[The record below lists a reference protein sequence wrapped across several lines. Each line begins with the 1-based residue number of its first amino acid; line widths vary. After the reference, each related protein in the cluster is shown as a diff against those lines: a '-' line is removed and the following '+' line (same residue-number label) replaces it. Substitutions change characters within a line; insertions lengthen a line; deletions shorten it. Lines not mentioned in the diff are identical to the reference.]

1 MNNKAITF
9 SQLEKYHNA
18 ISKVLEED
26 YSSTEVDLPPL
37 PKLKKLCYSA
47 ISSSPKFSA
56 VCVSILADVLRLST
70 QNNNFTNH
78 EITVFFTN
86 LFSQL
91 QDKDNEAEYFFAKYS
106 ISKVIECDA
115 ILLVLQL
122 KSSSTIIEHIY
133 DLKESDVD
141 IGVSLLNCLIRE
153 DAISDDKDNQN
164 WLDIYGKEFMNKVIY
179 NNEICNRLI
188 LENLRLFEEF
198 IVRFYNDFILA
209 NDGTF
214 DLQSSKFDGDVLDQ
228 INSFKH
234 KGFIKL
240 DKLNNLYLKL
250 YCLNKS
256 LLNNWFIFL
265 QREILSDNK
274 FVRIIAIKM
283 IKNFINSDQSFPH
296 NNESLFKLLLL
307 RSKDAEPLV
316 RMELFKSFDKLFSNV
331 SSENENYQSL
341 LLKNVELGLLDVNW
355 EIRLEVV
362 SFLPN
367 ILDKVSHKITTIL
380 AQLCR
385 DKNQSIRVK
394 CCVCLCNLLVNNHQ
408 ISDASFIAKSLLNLY
423 YINDYNINI
432 KLDEFFPEYIQFD
445 LQKLNHLVELV
456 QDDQKAIFCLLSLF
470 SRYKSFNKY
479 LLDYLDNVLSSNEND
494 EENTKIV
501 SWFGK
506 HFNEMSFFTDKISY
520 DVAAKLRPLITGR
533 LPLWEDGNFVN
544 FIEYLKKEENINDD
558 TILNNFKLLIFRS
571 TNSLLNID
579 QLYTYLHSSTGIK
592 RLDSL
597 IEMILNNKNCLQS
610 LDVDA
615 LAKIFVTN
623 LRKSN
628 EFDENLKKL
637 YLMHISVD
645 SFALEIDDGI
655 KEIMLDVVKKNPNSL
670 NSFIISEIMP
680 SLLSTLL
687 IEINLQSENDISIT
701 QLNLLSQNVKQYGVL
716 IDELIPKYLTT
727 ELLEEE
733 EEVDDDS
740 ELKIPQ
746 LFSLFSSQTNYDL
759 IKSLILLKAKG
770 NGNNSFTFFK
780 SLLETQGNC
789 IISARNPQNWWRL
802 CIMQELIE
810 VYVSKAVNPLYYEE
824 FLGETQAAIQWF
836 AIDSNKF
843 VRKLFLNFIMKNFAS
858 LPMSMTFFIFF
869 ASEEE
874 DEDDIDDYTQFITIS
889 TKKHKFTEEK
899 YFERL
904 TSRFI
909 HNLSYLPSLA
919 TIDDNEM
926 DRMDVIRDVVDKLIF
941 FLQFVLNKDNCN
953 LVLTYSNL
961 IFSYY
966 DKLNAENDCLY
977 LVADIC
983 INVITNVIKQR
994 GWVDLKIINEDVNSR
1009 MKLPLDLFVKKENT
1023 KKNLLGSVKEYL
1035 NANEKEEI
1043 MKMAVK
1049 NRFLGAA
1056 HTSHPH
1062 ADIRRDLTASNITMS
1077 ARVSTKKRKEVFQ
1090 DQSLHSNLRK
1100 SKRAKREVN
1109 YDEND
1114 SIY

>member
-1 MNNKAITF
+1 MNNKAVTF
-9 SQLEKYHNA
+9 SKLEEYHNT
-18 ISKVLEED
+18 ISKVSEEN
-26 YSSTEVDLPPL
+26 YSSEGVALPPL
-37 PKLKKLCYSA
+37 PKLKKLCYST
-47 ISSSPKFSA
+47 ISASPKFSA

-78 EITVFFTN
+78 ELTVFFTN

-106 ISKVIECDA
+106 ITKVIECDA
-115 ILLVLQL
+115 ILLILQL
-122 KSSSTIIEHIY
+122 KACSTIIESIY
-133 DLKESDVD
+133 NLNESDLD

-153 DAISDDKDNQN
+153 DAISDDKENQN
-164 WLDIYGKEFMNKVIY
+164 WLDLYGKEFMNKVIY
-179 NNEICNRLI
+179 NNEICNRVI
-188 LENLRLFEEF
+188 MENIRLFEEF

-214 DLQSSKFDGDVLDQ
+214 DLQSSKVDGDVLDQ

-283 IKNFINSDQSFPH
+283 IKNFINCDQYFPQ

-307 RSKDAEPLV
+307 RSKDAESLV
-316 RMELFKSFDKLFSNV
+316 RMELFKNFDKLFANV
-331 SSENENYQSL
+331 SSKNEKYQSL
-341 LLKNVELGLLDVNW
+341 LLKNVELGLLDVHW

-362 SFLPN
+362 TFLPN
-367 ILDKVSHKITTIL
+367 VLDKVNHKIITIL

-385 DKNQSIRVK
+385 DKNQSIRVQS
-394 CCVCLCNLLVNNHQ
+394 CICLCDLLRNDYQ
-408 ISDASFIAKSLLNLY
+408 STDACIVAKSLLNLY
-423 YINDYNINI
+423 YINDYNITI
-432 KLDEFFPEYIQFD
+432 KLDEFLPEYIQFD
-445 LQKLNHLVELV
+445 LQKLNRLVELV

-479 LLDYLDNVLSSNEND
+479 LLGYLDNLLSSNEND
-494 EENTKIV
+494 EENAKIV
-501 SWFGK
+501 SWFSK
-506 HFNEMSFFTDKISY
+506 HFNEMSFFTEKISY

-533 LPLWEDGNFVN
+533 LPLWGEDGNFIN
-544 FIEYLKKEENINDD
+544 FLEYLQQEQNINDE
-558 TILNNFKLLIFRS
+558 TVLNNFKLLIFRS
-571 TNSLLNID
+571 TNSLLNLD
-579 QLYTYLHSSTGIK
+579 QLYTYLQSSTEIDG
-592 RLDSL
+592 LDSL
-597 IEMILNNKNCLQS
+597 IEILLSDKNCLEN
-610 LDVDA
+610 LNVEV
-615 LAKIFVTN
+615 LAKIFASN
-623 LRKSN
+623 LRKSK
-628 EFDENLKKL
+628 EFDENLRRL
-637 YLMHISVD
+637 YLMYIAVN
-645 SFALEIDDGI
+645 SFVLEIDDSI
-655 KEIMLDVVKKNPNSL
+655 KKIMFAVVKKDPNSL

-680 SLLSTLL
+680 SFLSSLL
-687 IEINLQSENDISIT
+687 IEIDLKSEKDINIT
-701 QLNLLSQNVKQYGVL
+701 QLNLLSQNLKQYGTL
-716 IDELIPKYLTT
+716 IDELIPKFLTT
-727 ELLEEE
+727 ELLEEQE
-733 EEVDDDS
+733 EEDDS

-746 LFSLFSSQTNYDL
+746 FLSLFSSHTNYDL
-759 IKSLILLKAKG
+759 IKSLVLLKAKG
-770 NGNNSFTFFK
+770 NGNNNFTFFK
-780 SLLETQGNC
+780 SLMETQGNC
-789 IISARNPQNWWRL
+789 IISSKKPKSWWRL
-802 CIMQELIE
+802 CIMQKLIE

-843 VRKLFLNFIMKNFAS
+843 VRKLFFDFIMKNFTA
-858 LPMSMTFFIFF
+858 LPMSITFFIFF

-874 DEDDIDDYTQFITIS
+874 DEDNIDDYTQFIRIS
-889 TKKHKFTEEK
+889 TKKHKFSDEK

-926 DRMDVIRDVVDKLIF
+926 DRMDVIRDIVDKLSF

-953 LVLTYSNL
+953 LVLAYCNL
-961 IFSYY
+961 IFSFY

-1043 MKMAVK
+1043 MRMSVK

-1056 HTSHPH
+1056 STSHQH
-1062 ADIRRDLTASNITMS
+1062 GGIRHDSTAINITASTK
-1077 ARVSTKKRKEVFQ
+1077 VSTKKRKENFE

-1100 SKRAKREVN
+1100 SKRSKREVN
-1109 YDEND
+1109 YEEND